1 VLHFWSLAIEE
12 QFYLLF
18 PLLALVSLRLR
29 GRRGLAVLL
38 VALAVGSVAAGRLL
52 LDAGASGD
60 RMYYGTDTRAVELLA
75 GALLALVL
83 TGRDAPRRRAVRAG
97 LYTTGAAALAAM
109 AVLWTVVEQGDRWLY
124 RGGLLLHALLA
135 TAVVAAAVQPGG
147 PVRALLGA
155 GWLRRLGVISY
166 GVYVYHWP
174 IFLWLDADRTGLSRL
189 PLFGLRAAVSIS
201 IAAASYRLL
210 ERPIRAGRRLTGRRP
225 WLVVPATVGAVAV
238 SLIAVTADPPPPTI
252 VYSAAFEAPATPAT
266 AVAPAPAPVFAP
278 APPPAPRSH
287 EPQPPRLPQPVPV
300 SAPVPTPPSPAG
312 PLRVMVVGD
321 SVAQSVGRGLERW
334 GARTGEAVVK
344 NSAVGLCSI
353 GRGGVAYLFGDR
365 PKPQGPCSNWSRW
378 GVDKVRP
385 DVIVVLSTL
394 WETFPRELPEWG
406 GIREIGDTEY
416 DRWLVSEYAAFVD
429 YLGSFG
435 ARVVWLTTPCVR
447 TDDPAIVTALGEVN
461 TIVNWLPNITAPGRL
476 RVLDLDGHV
485 CPNGTFSA
493 DLGGVEGARPDGL
506 HFSDPGS
513 DWLASWLGPQ
523 LVDAFPD
530 LGAPA

>member
-1 VLHFWSLAIEE
+1 
-12 QFYLLF
+12 
-18 PLLALVSLRLR
+18 
-29 GRRGLAVLL
+29 
-38 VALAVGSVAAGRLL
+38 
-52 LDAGASGD
+52 
-60 RMYYGTDTRAVELLA
+60 
-75 GALLALVL
+75 
-83 TGRDAPRRRAVRAG
+83 
-97 LYTTGAAALAAM
+97 
-109 AVLWTVVEQGDRWLY
+109 
-124 RGGLLLHALLA
+124 
-135 TAVVAAAVQPGG
+135 
-147 PVRALLGA
+147 
-155 GWLRRLGVISY
+155 
-166 GVYVYHWP
+166 
-174 IFLWLDADRTGLSRL
+174 
-189 PLFGLRAAVSIS
+189 
-201 IAAASYRLL
+201 
-210 ERPIRAGRRLTGRRP
+210 
-225 WLVVPATVGAVAV
+225 
-238 SLIAVTADPPPPTI
+238 
-252 VYSAAFEAPATPAT
+252 
-266 AVAPAPAPVFAP
+266 
-278 APPPAPRSH
+278 
-287 EPQPPRLPQPVPV
+287 
-300 SAPVPTPPSPAG
+300 
-312 PLRVMVVGD
+312 
-321 SVAQSVGRGLERW
+321 
-334 GARTGEAVVK
+334 
-344 NSAVGLCSI
+344 
-353 GRGGVAYLFGDR
+353 
-365 PKPQGPCSNWSRW
+365 
-378 GVDKVRP
+378 VDKVRP